1 MILSAEV
8 KASAV
13 QEASKLM
20 SESLAGSITIG
31 DMRIDDK
38 GNIQYKD
45 NSGNWTTVISSS
57 PTISTIKTRGSDG
70 EYQNYAIKDTVSH
83 YLDLNGLREY
93 DKKIKEYI
101 DARIDEKLNSFN
113 EPHNK
118 YKIITGE
125 D

>member
-1 MILSAEV
+1 MIRSVGME
-8 KASAV
+8 ASAAL
-13 QEASKLM
+13 EASKLM

-45 NSGNWTTVISSS
+45 NSGNWTTVVSS
-57 PTISTIKTRGSDG
+57 PTISTIKTRGPEG

>member
-1 MILSAEV
+1 MIHSAEV

-13 QEASKLM
+13 QETSKLM

-45 NSGNWTTVISSS
+45 SGGNWTTVVLS
-57 PTISTIKTRGSDG
+57 PTISSIKTRGLDG

-118 YKIITGE
+118 YKIVTGE

>member
-1 MILSAEV
+1 MIHSAEV

-13 QEASKLM
+13 REASKLI

-57 PTISTIKTRGSDG
+57 PTISSIKTRGSDG

>member
-1 MILSAEV
+1 MIHSAGTE
-8 KASAV
+8 ASAV

-45 NSGNWTTVISSS
+45 SGGNWTTVISS
-57 PTISTIKTRGSDG
+57 PTISTINCHGTD
-70 EYQNYAIKDTVSH
+70 YAIKDNVSH
-83 YLDLNGLREY
+83 YLDMNGLQIY

-101 DARIDEKLNSFN
+101 DKRIDEKLSRTADS
-113 EPHNK
+113 K
-118 YKIITGE
+118 YKVIMGE
-125 D
+125 SD

>member
-1 MILSAEV
+1 MIHSAGLE
-8 KASAV
+8 ASAV

-57 PTISTIKTRGSDG
+57 PTISSIKTRGSDG

>member
-1 MILSAEV
+1 MIHSAGLE
-8 KASAV
+8 ASVAL
-13 QEASKLM
+13 EASKLM

-31 DMRIDDK
+31 DMRIDGK

-45 NSGNWTTVISSS
+45 SDGNWTTIISLSTISS
-57 PTISTIKTRGSDG
+57 IKTRGPDE

-101 DARIDEKLNSFN
+101 DKRIDEKLNLFN
-113 EPHNK
+113 EPNNK
-118 YKIITGE
+118 YKIMTGE
-125 D
+125 E

>member
-1 MILSAEV
+1 MIHSAEV

-13 QEASKLM
+13 QEASRLM

-45 NSGNWTTVISSS
+45 NSGNWTTVVSS
-57 PTISTIKTRGSDG
+57 PTISTIKTRGPEG

-113 EPHNK
+113 EHHNE
-118 YKIITGE
+118 YKIIMGE

>member
-1 MILSAEV
+1 MIRSAGV

-45 NSGNWTTVISSS
+45 NGGNWTTIISSS
-57 PTISTIKTRGSDG
+57 PTISSIKTRGSDG

-83 YLDLNGLREY
+83 YLDLNGLLEY

-113 EPHNK
+113 ESHNK

>member
-1 MILSAEV
+1 MIHSAGLE
-8 KASAV
+8 ASAV

-45 NSGNWTTVISSS
+45 NGGNWTTVILSS
-57 PTISTIKTRGSDG
+57 PT
-70 EYQNYAIKDTVSH
+70 VSH
-83 YLDLNGLREY
+83 CFDSNELREY
-93 DKKIKEYI
+93 DRKIKEYI
-101 DARIDEKLNSFN
+101 DERIDEKLNSFA
-113 EPHNK
+113 ELYNK